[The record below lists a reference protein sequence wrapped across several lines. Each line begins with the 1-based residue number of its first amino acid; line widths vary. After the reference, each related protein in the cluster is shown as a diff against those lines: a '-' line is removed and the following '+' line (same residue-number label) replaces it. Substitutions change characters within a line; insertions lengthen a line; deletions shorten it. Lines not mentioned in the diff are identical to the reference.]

1 MKLIT
6 RDTDYAVRAICFMAK
21 SKEKVLPVSVLVKEL
36 KVPYPFLRKILQ
48 LLNKK
53 RILKSQKGSGGGF
66 QLAIPAE
73 EISLVELI
81 SIFQGSFKL
90 NECILRKRLCPNVA
104 KCVLSKKIKNMERY
118 IMHELKNITA
128 ASLLK

>member
-21 SKEKVLPVSVLVKEL
+21 SKGKVVSVPVLVKEL

-48 LLNKK
+48 QLNKK

-66 QLAIPAE
+66 QLAVPAE
-73 EISLVELI
+73 RISLVELI
-81 SIFQGSFKL
+81 GIFQGPFKL
-90 NECILRKRLCPNVA
+90 NECILRKRLCPNVSR
-104 KCVLSKKIKNMERY
+104 CSLSKKIKNMEKY
-118 IMHELKNITA
+118 IMHELQNITV